1 MYGCARPSHKALPE
15 ESVLRIT
22 WAVLLTD
29 TARNFACTNLKP
41 EVTLFASFPLLIKY
55 HDFFVPFLKQAL
67 LPMAMHVLRF
77 CAGGH
82 ATRRI

>member
-29 TARNFACTNLKP
+29 TARTFACTNLKP
-41 EVTLFASFPLLIKY
+41 EVTLFASFPLLIK
-55 HDFFVPFLKQAL
+55 
-67 LPMAMHVLRF
+67 
-77 CAGGH
+77 
-82 ATRRI
+82 